1 MFKSKIW
8 DICFTKADLDN
19 NNEKESFSRI
29 CDEHK
34 DTIDQLT
41 KDKNDMIIEINDM
54 SDRIKTSVS
63 EHKKELEENQ
73 EHINLFKEKSE
84 KQDMEISEFKAQ
96 LARLKIDLEDETKAS
111 YNLRLHNM

>member
-1 MFKSKIW
+1 MYKSKIW
-8 DICFTKADLDN
+8 DICFTKTDLDN

-41 KDKNDMIIEINDM
+41 KDKNDVIIEINSM
-54 SDRIKTSVS
+54 SDRLKTSAS
-63 EHKKELEENQ
+63 EHKKELEDSQ
-73 EHINLFKEKSE
+73 EILNVYKEKSE

-96 LARLKIDLEDETKAS
+96 LARLKTDLEDETKVR
-111 YNLRLHNM
+111 YN